1 MTTAMPEAIR
11 LFVVDDHTLFSQGLM
26 RLLEDDPVFRILGNA
41 ASVPA
46 ALEQVPAASPDVLIL
61 DYDLGGD
68 TALTLVRGLRERGL
82 NIRTLVVT
90 AGLPDNV
97 AMELIGLGIS
107 GIFPKQRPLEE
118 LYQAIVD
125 VSSGKLVIE
134 REYFQNLVVSTRTG
148 AAADVPALTPRD
160 RQILGF
166 LLEGLSN
173 KEMAAQL
180 RLSESAIKAAMQ
192 QLFAKTGVRTR
203 SQLVRVAL
211 EHLKDE
217 L

>member
-1 MTTAMPEAIR
+1 MQEAIR
-11 LFVVDDHTLFSQGLM
+11 LFVVDDHALFCQGLV
-26 RLLEDDPVFRILGNA
+26 RLLDDDPVFRIVGNA
-41 ASVPA
+41 GSVEA
-46 ALEQVPAASPDVLIL
+46 AREQVPAASPDVLIL

-68 TALTLVRGLRERGL
+68 TALTLVRAFREQGLSL
-82 NIRTLVVT
+82 RTLMVT

-97 AMELIGLGIS
+97 ALELIGLGIS
-107 GIFPKQRPLEE
+107 GIFAKQRPLEE

-125 VSSGKLVIE
+125 VANGKLVIE
-134 REYFQNLVVSTRTG
+134 REYFQNLVASRRVASEI
-148 AAADVPALTPRD
+148 PPLTPRD

-173 KEMAAQL
+173 KEMAANL

-211 EHLKDE
+211 EYLKDE

>member
-1 MTTAMPEAIR
+1 MSEAIR
-11 LFVVDDHTLFSQGLM
+11 LFVVDDHALFCQGLV
-26 RLLEDDPVFRILGNA
+26 RLLDDDPVFRILGNA
-41 ASVPA
+41 GSVEA
-46 ALEQVPAASPDVLIL
+46 AMQQVPAAKPDVLIL

-68 TALTLVRGLRERGL
+68 TALTLVRAFREQGL
-82 NIRTLVVT
+82 NFRALIVT
-90 AGLPDNV
+90 AGLPDEV
-97 AMELIGLGIS
+97 ALELIGLGIS
-107 GIFPKQRPLEE
+107 GIFAKQRPLEE

-125 VSSGKLVIE
+125 VASGKLVIE
-134 REYFQNLVVSTRTG
+134 REYFQNLVASRRTT
-148 AAADVPALTPRD
+148 PELPTTPRD

-173 KEMAAQL
+173 KEMAASL

-203 SQLVRVAL
+203 SQLVRFAL

-217 L
+217 S

>member
-1 MTTAMPEAIR
+1 MTAMPDAIR
-11 LFVVDDHTLFSQGLM
+11 LFVVVDHALFCQGLM

-41 ASVPA
+41 GSVQAALDEVPA
-46 ALEQVPAASPDVLIL
+46 AAPDVLIL

-68 TALTLVRGLRERGL
+68 TALTLVRALRDRGL
-82 NIRTLVVT
+82 QIRTLVVT
-90 AGLPDNV
+90 AGLPDHV

-107 GIFPKQRPLEE
+107 GIFTKQRSLEE

-125 VSSGKLVIE
+125 VAGGKLVIE
-134 REYFQNLVVSTRTG
+134 REYFRNLVVSTR
-148 AAADVPALTPRD
+148 ANADIPPLTPRD

-173 KEMAAQL
+173 KEIAASL

>member
-1 MTTAMPEAIR
+1 MKTMSKAIR
-11 LFVVDDHTLFSQGLM
+11 IFVVDDHVLFCQGLM
-26 RLLEDDPVFRILGNA
+26 RLLEDDPVIRIMGNA
-41 ASVPA
+41 SSVEEALAKVPA
-46 ALEQVPAASPDVLIL
+46 APPDVLIL

-68 TALTLVRGLRERGL
+68 TALSLVRSLQERGL
-82 NIRTLVVT
+82 AIRTLVVT
-90 AGLPDNV
+90 AGLPDSV
-97 AMELIGLGIS
+97 AMELISHGIS
-107 GIFPKQRPLEE
+107 GIFTKQRPLAE

-125 VSSGKLVIE
+125 VANGKLVIE
-134 REYFQNLVVSTRTG
+134 REYFQRLVVSTRTN
-148 AAADVPALTPRD
+148 ADIPPLTARD

-173 KEMAAQL
+173 KEIANQL
-180 RLSESAIKAAMQ
+180 RLSEGAIKAAMQ

-203 SQLVRVAL
+203 SQLVRIAL

>member
-1 MTTAMPEAIR
+1 MSEAIR
-11 LFVVDDHTLFSQGLM
+11 LFVVDDHALFCQGLV
-26 RLLEDDPVFRILGNA
+26 RLLDDDPVFRIVGSA
-41 ASVPA
+41 GSVEA
-46 ALEQVPAASPDVLIL
+46 ALEQVPAAAPDVLIL

-68 TALTLVRGLRERGL
+68 TALTLVRALREQGL
-82 NIRTLVVT
+82 NFRTLMVT

-107 GIFPKQRPLEE
+107 GIFVKQRPLGE

-125 VSSGKLVIE
+125 VAGGKLVIE
-134 REYFQNLVVSTRTG
+134 REYFQNLVASTRAT
-148 AAADVPALTPRD
+148 ADAPALTPRD

-173 KEMAAQL
+173 KEMATNL
-180 RLSESAIKAAMQ
+180 KLSESAIKAAMQ
-192 QLFAKTGVRTR
+192 QLFAKSGVRTR

-211 EHLKDE
+211 EYLKDE